1 MREDPMFKNIL
12 LAVDGTNTA
21 EHAAREGIRLARR
34 LGAKV
39 TILTVTVP
47 WETYFARELAVVVPD
62 AVVPRSEY
70 DRKRDAAAADV
81 TERIRAQALS
91 AALECVSVHD
101 SHPHPYEA
109 IVGAAARSGCD
120 LIVTGSRCHGGL
132 AGLLGSETMKVLTH
146 TSVPVLVFRPETM
159 TPDQSHST

>member
-1 MREDPMFKNIL
+1 MRENPMFKNIL
-12 LAVDGTNTA
+12 LAVDGTDTA
-21 EHAAREGIRLARR
+21 EHAAQEGIRLAKH

-70 DRKRDAAAADV
+70 DRKRGAAAVDV
-81 TERIRAQALS
+81 TERIRIQAQS
-91 AALECVSVHD
+91 AGIECTAVHD

-109 IVGAAARSGCD
+109 IVDVATRSGCD
-120 LIVTGSRCHGGL
+120 LIVTGPRCHGGL
-132 AGLLGSETMKVLTH
+132 AGMIGSETMKVLTH
-146 TSVPVLVFRPETM
+146 TNVPVLVFRPEVFTR
-159 TPDQSHST
+159 DQVQNT